1 MEDPTMLD
9 QIVNLILNN
18 GVGVACVAYFMFRD
32 YKFMQKLSDAFASLK
47 ATLESLEK
55 VNTRLTEIAGQVENF
70 ERSNRDDS

>member
-1 MEDPTMLD
+1 MEDPTMFD

-55 VNTRLTEIAGQVENF
+55 VNARLTEIAGQAENF
-70 ERSNRDDS
+70 ERSKKDDI

>member
-9 QIVNLILNN
+9 QIVNLIINN
-18 GVGVACVAYFMFRD
+18 GVGVACIAYFMFRD

-55 VNTRLTEIAGQVENF
+55 VNSRLTEIAGQVENN
-70 ERSNRDDS
+70 ERSNRDDN